1 MASSGASDVSVVARS
16 AKADPATLLAR
27 LESIP
32 FSRWHLRARIIVG
45 SATFFD
51 AFDALSLAFV
61 LPVLVRLWAITP
73 AQIGWL
79 IAIGYLGQF
88 VGALV
93 FGAFAERHGRIRSVA
108 GATALMSV
116 MSIACALAGN
126 FATLLTLRLI
136 QGIGV
141 GGEMPVAATYI
152 NELSKARGRGRF
164 FLLYELIFPIGLM
177 VTGQIGALLV
187 PTLGWQVMFLIG
199 GIPGLMVTVLLLRLP
214 ESPRWLISQGRV
226 AEADAVIRGIEIAGP
241 GSGIRAAGSGG
252 RNPGSGRAS
261 HDRRGGPSG
270 PPSDE
275 SRIPNPE
282 SRPVRA
288 RASELFAGPYRTR
301 TLIVWALWASAYFIT
316 NGLNNWMP
324 TLYSSVY
331 HLSLA
336 AALRA
341 GTFNNI
347 AQVAILIVCAFAI
360 DAVGRRRW
368 TYLGFIAGAA
378 LLAMLGTFAAHSVNA
393 VIALVTLSYGI
404 VGSVNAVL
412 YLYTPEIYP
421 TRMRALGTGA
431 ATCWLRLASAA
442 GPVFVGYLVAARGTG
457 AVFLMFAAA
466 GVIGAAVALGMLE
479 TRNRRLEEL
488 AP

>member
-1 MASSGASDVSVVARS
+1 VSSSE
-16 AKADPATLLAR
+16 LIAR
-27 LESIP
+27 LESVP

-61 LPVLVRLWAITP
+61 LPVLVRLWHITP

-88 VGALV
+88 LGALV
-93 FGAFAERHGRIRSVA
+93 FGALAERYGRVRGVA

-116 MSIACALAGN
+116 MSIACALSGS
-126 FATLLTLRLI
+126 FATLLTLRLV

-141 GGEMPVAATYI
+141 GGEMPVAAVYI

-177 VTGQIGALLV
+177 MTGQLGALLV

-199 GIPGLMVTVLLLRLP
+199 GIPGLVVTALLLRLP
-214 ESPRWLISQGRV
+214 ESPRWLIAKGRL
-226 AEADAVIRGIEIAGP
+226 ADAETVIRGIEASAP
-241 GSGIRAAGSGG
+241 GSGIRDQGSGIG
-252 RNPGSGRAS
+252 DQGSGIRDQGS
-261 HDRRGGPSG
+261 ERRPQERGTL
-270 PPSDE
+270 E
-275 SRIPNPE
+275 YRIPDPRSLIPAPTRSSAGE
-282 SRPVRA
+282 LLSAAYRA
-288 RASELFAGPYRTR
+288 RTF
-301 TLIVWALWASAYFIT
+301 IVWTLWACAYFIT

-331 HLSLA
+331 HLSLGQ
-336 AALRA
+336 ALRA
-341 GTFNNI
+341 GTLTNV
-347 AQVAILIVCAFAI
+347 AQVVILLACAFAI
-360 DAVGRRRW
+360 DRIGRRIW
-368 TYLGFIAGAA
+368 TVAGFIAGAA
-378 LLAMLGTFAAHSVNA
+378 LLAMLGTFAAHSVTA
-393 VIALVTLSYGI
+393 VIVLVTISYGI

-421 TRMRALGTGA
+421 TRMRAIGTGA

-442 GPVFVGYLVAARGTG
+442 GPLLVGYLVAVSGTG
-457 AVFLMFAAA
+457 AVFLMFAGA
-466 GVIGAAVALGMLE
+466 GVIGAVAALGMLE

>member
-1 MASSGASDVSVVARS
+1 MSSSE
-16 AKADPATLLAR
+16 LIAR
-27 LESIP
+27 LESVP
-32 FSRWHLRARIIVG
+32 FSRWHLRARIVVG

-61 LPVLVRLWAITP
+61 LPVLVRLWHITP

-88 VGALV
+88 AGALV
-93 FGAFAERHGRIRSVA
+93 FGAYAEKYGRVRSVA

-116 MSIACALAGN
+116 MSIACALSGS

-141 GGEMPVAATYI
+141 GGEMPVAAVYI

-177 VTGQIGALLV
+177 MTGQLGALLV

-199 GIPGLMVTVLLLRLP
+199 GIPGLIVTALLLRLP
-214 ESPRWLISQGRV
+214 ESPRWLIAKGRL
-226 AEADAVIRGIEIAGP
+226 ADADAVIREIEASGARTAEPRIPDP
-241 GSGIRAAGSGG
+241 GSRVP
-252 RNPGSGRAS
+252 N
-261 HDRRGGPSG
+261 
-270 PPSDE
+270 SD
-275 SRIPNPE
+275 SA
-282 SRPVRA
+282 RA
-288 RASELFAGPYRTR
+288 RALELFARPYRPR
-301 TLIVWALWASAYFIT
+301 TIIVWILWACAFFIT

-331 HLSLA
+331 HLSLGQ
-336 AALRA
+336 ALRA
-341 GTFNNI
+341 GTLTNI
-347 AQVAILIVCAFAI
+347 AQVAILLACAFAI
-360 DAVGRRRW
+360 DRIGRRIW
-368 TYLGFIAGAA
+368 TVAGFIAGAA
-378 LLAMLGTFAAHSVNA
+378 LLAMLGTFAAHSVTA
-393 VIALVTLSYGI
+393 VIVLVTISYGI

-421 TRMRALGTGA
+421 TRMRAIGTGA

-442 GPVFVGYLVAARGTG
+442 GPLLVGYLVAVRGTG
-457 AVFLMFAAA
+457 AVFLMFAGA
-466 GVIGAAVALGMLE
+466 GVIGAVAALGMLE

>member
-1 MASSGASDVSVVARS
+1 
-16 AKADPATLLAR
+16 
-27 LESIP
+27 
-32 FSRWHLRARIIVG
+32 
-45 SATFFD
+45 
-51 AFDALSLAFV
+51 
-61 LPVLVRLWAITP
+61 
-73 AQIGWL
+73 
-79 IAIGYLGQF
+79 
-88 VGALV
+88 
-93 FGAFAERHGRIRSVA
+93 
-108 GATALMSV
+108 
-116 MSIACALAGN
+116 
-126 FATLLTLRLI
+126 
-136 QGIGV
+136 
-141 GGEMPVAATYI
+141 MPVAATYI

-177 VTGQIGALLV
+177 TTGQIGAVLV
-187 PTLGWQVMFLIG
+187 PILGWQVMFLIG
-199 GIPGLMVTVLLLRLP
+199 GIPGLLVTVLLLRLP
-214 ESPRWLISQGRV
+214 ESPRWLISKGRI
-226 AEADAVIRGIEIAGP
+226 ADADGVIREIQAVSPGP
-241 GSGIRAAGSGG
+241 GG
-252 RNPGSGRAS
+252 AS
-261 HDRRGGPSG
+261 HDRRAGPSRLRQGSGEARRSVEDAEAAG
-270 PPSDE
+270 PASTE

-282 SRPVRA
+282 SPSIRA
-288 RASELFAGPYRTR
+288 RASELFAGPYRRR
-301 TLIVWALWASAYFIT
+301 TLIVWVLWASAYFIT

-360 DAVGRRRW
+360 DSVGRRRW
-368 TYLGFIAGAA
+368 TLLGFIAGAA
-378 LLAMLGTFAAHSVNA
+378 LLAMLGTFAAHSVTA

-442 GPVFVGYLVAARGTG
+442 GPVFVGYLVAARGTA
-457 AVFLMFAAA
+457 AVFLMFAVA
-466 GVIGAAVALGMLE
+466 GVIGAAAALGMLE
-479 TRNRRLEEL
+479 TRNRKLEEL

>member
-1 MASSGASDVSVVARS
+1 MVSSRASDVSAE
-16 AKADPATLLAR
+16 APANVETHQLDAPSLLAR

-32 FSRWHLRARIIVG
+32 FSRWHLRARLIVG

-61 LPVLVRLWAITP
+61 LPVLVRLWTITP

-79 IAIGYLGQF
+79 IAVGYLGQF

-93 FGAFAERHGRIRSVA
+93 FGALAERHGRIRSVA

-126 FATLLTLRLI
+126 FGTLLTLRLV

-177 VTGQIGALLV
+177 MTGQIGALLV

-199 GIPGLMVTVLLLRLP
+199 GIPGLLVTVLLLRLP
-214 ESPRWLISQGRV
+214 ESPRWLLSKGRILD
-226 AEADAVIRGIEIAGP
+226 ADAVIGAIEEAGT
-241 GSGIRAAGSGG
+241 GSERRSY
-252 RNPGSGRAS
+252 
-261 HDRRGGPSG
+261 DRRGGPSG
-270 PPSDE
+270 PPANE

-288 RASELFAGPYRTR
+288 RASELFAGPYRAR
-301 TLIVWALWASAYFIT
+301 TLVVWALWASAYFIT

-324 TLYSSVY
+324 TLYGSVY

-360 DAVGRRRW
+360 DSVGRRRW
-368 TYLGFIAGAA
+368 TYLGFIAGAV
-378 LLAMLGTFAAHSVNA
+378 LLAMLGTFAAHSVTA

-442 GPVFVGYLVAARGTG
+442 GPVFVGYLVGARGTG

-466 GVIGAAVALGMLE
+466 GVVGAVAALGMLE

>member
-1 MASSGASDVSVVARS
+1 VGSSELIG
-16 AKADPATLLAR
+16 R
-27 LESIP
+27 LESAP

-61 LPVLVRLWAITP
+61 LPVLVRLWHITP

-79 IAIGYLGQF
+79 ISVGYLGQF

-93 FGAFAERHGRIRSVA
+93 FGAFAEKYGRVRSVA

-116 MSIACALAGN
+116 MSIACALSGS

-141 GGEMPVAATYI
+141 GGEMPVAAVYI

-164 FLLYELIFPIGLM
+164 FLMYELIFPIGLM
-177 VTGQIGALLV
+177 MTGQLGALLV

-199 GIPGLMVTVLLLRLP
+199 GIPGLVVTALLLRLP
-214 ESPRWLISQGRV
+214 ESPRWLISKGLL
-226 AEADAVIRGIEIAGP
+226 AEADTVIRGIEASAP
-241 GSGIRAAGSGG
+241 GFGIRDSEFVHHSGFESQVQ
-252 RNPGSGRAS
+252 NPQSREARGRAVELLS
-261 HDRRGGPSG
+261 A
-270 PPSDE
+270 
-275 SRIPNPE
+275 
-282 SRPVRA
+282 VYRA
-288 RASELFAGPYRTR
+288 RTF
-301 TLIVWALWASAYFIT
+301 IVWTLWACAYFIT

-331 HLSLA
+331 HLSLGQ
-336 AALRA
+336 ALRA
-341 GTFNNI
+341 GTLTNV
-347 AQVAILIVCAFAI
+347 AQVVILLACAFAI
-360 DAVGRRRW
+360 DRIGRRIW
-368 TYLGFIAGAA
+368 TVAGFIAGAA
-378 LLAMLGTFAAHSVNA
+378 LLAMLGTFAAHSVAA
-393 VIALVTLSYGI
+393 VIVLVTISYGI

-421 TRMRALGTGA
+421 TRMRAIGTGA

-442 GPVFVGYLVAARGTG
+442 GPLLVGYLVAARGTG

-466 GVIGAAVALGMLE
+466 GVIGAVAAVGMLE